1 LGVPLM
7 PRFYTQDEHQ
17 EVVDSLTGEVI
28 SESRDSAWAIA
39 IAEALNASVTN
50 LTQQSDQTD

>member
-1 LGVPLM
+1 M
-7 PRFYTQDEHQ
+7 PRFVTQDENQ
-17 EVVDSLTGEVI
+17 EVVDTLTGEVI

-50 LTQQSDQTD
+50 VTHDDAKTD

>member
-1 LGVPLM
+1 M